1 MNVYFRQLGPLIKYV
16 GYGSQNKK
24 WAKLFEYLHLF
35 INYING
41 VGNESRQYLHL
52 FISIINKQM

>member
-41 VGNESRQYLHL
+41 VD
-52 FISIINKQM
+52 NKQTIFTSVY